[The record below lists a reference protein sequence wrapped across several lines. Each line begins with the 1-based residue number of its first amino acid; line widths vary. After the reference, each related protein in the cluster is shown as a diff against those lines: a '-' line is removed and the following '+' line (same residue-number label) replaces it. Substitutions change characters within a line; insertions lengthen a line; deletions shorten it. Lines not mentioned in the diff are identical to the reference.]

1 LVFIIVGI
9 FADFSLIT
17 QTLITLTEFCQ
28 GPCHANQNAL
38 AQHESNGLD
47 IIISLVLNDIRPL
60 ADQRME
66 LALEI
71 KSQASKV
78 GNSKGK

>member
-1 LVFIIVGI
+1 MDIV
-9 FADFSLIT
+9 
-17 QTLITLTEFCQ
+17 
-28 GPCHANQNAL
+28 
-38 AQHESNGLD
+38 
-47 IIISLVLNDIRPL
+47 ISLVLNDIRPL

-78 GNSKGK
+78 FRVNVKKFSSPFFSFY